1 MENCNCQMKTIE
13 DRCPICHGYKSK
25 STTTFTVDLKF
36 GLVVIR
42 DVPAD
47 VCEQCGADWISDKD
61 AEMLEDMVNDAKAK
75 HAMIKV
81 ASFPDLLKDAS

>member
-1 MENCNCQMKTIE
+1 MKISKG
-13 DRCPICHGYKSK
+13 RCPICQGYKSK

-36 GLVVIR
+36 GIVVIR

-61 AEMLEDMVNDAKAK
+61 AEMLEDIVSDAKTK
-75 HAMIKV
+75 HAMIEV